1 MVNNYII
8 KSQSFL
14 LLNFVTAVMIE
25 ADKFIFLTFIKPDN
39 LSDIDLI
46 KYLVIFSL
54 QFYFHHKNVFNHGT
68 NFPL

>member
-1 MVNNYII
+1 MPYLHFEACVLILRDLSNYSITIKMVNNYII

-39 LSDIDLI
+39 LSDIDLNI
-46 KYLVIFSL
+46 
-54 QFYFHHKNVFNHGT
+54 
-68 NFPL
+68 

>member
-1 MVNNYII
+1 MPYLHFEACVLILRDLSNYSITIKMVNNYII

-39 LSDIDLI
+39 LSEID
-46 KYLVIFSL
+46 
-54 QFYFHHKNVFNHGT
+54 FNI
-68 NFPL
+68 

>member
-1 MVNNYII
+1 MPYLHFEACVLILRDLSNYSITIKMVNNYII

-39 LSDIDLI
+39 LPHIDLNI
-46 KYLVIFSL
+46 
-54 QFYFHHKNVFNHGT
+54 
-68 NFPL
+68 